1 MIDTQEAISKL
12 QQTVEQISNL
22 PTPPVVFNQINKVIN
37 DPNTSAYDIAAI
49 LSEDPA
55 MSVKVLKLSNSAF
68 YGLKREITSI
78 KQAIVIMGIE
88 AVRSLVLSTAVFDMF
103 KGNDSDPEF
112 QDDFWRHSLATGT
125 CARLLIRQ
133 MSGKWITE
141 AELAF
146 SAGLLHDIGKLVQFS
161 YLPDDFKAAKEVMD
175 ADDIPWYKAEEA
187 ALGYTHSHL
196 GALLGHKWKLPSA
209 LKDAI
214 ENHHTPKLA
223 NTEGIHASLVHIA
236 NYISHMTFD
245 DELLITRNE
254 QILDREVLVKVGLD
268 SIDLPQ
274 FRDKLMD
281 EYAKAETFMK
291 MARGA

>member
-1 MIDTQEAISKL
+1 MIDTQEAIGKL
-12 QQTVEQISNL
+12 QETVGQISNL

-68 YGLKREITSI
+68 YGMKREITSI
-78 KQAIVIMGIE
+78 KQAIIIMGIE
-88 AVRSLVLSTAVFDMF
+88 AVRSLVLSSAVFDMF
-103 KGNDSDPEF
+103 KHNDSDPGF

-146 SAGLLHDIGKLVQFS
+146 SAGLLHDIGKLVQYS
-161 YLPDDFKAAKEVMD
+161 YLPDDFKAAKEASD
-175 ADDIPWYKAEEA
+175 ADNLPWYKAEELV
-187 ALGYTHSHL
+187 LGYTHGHL
-196 GALLGHKWKLPSA
+196 GSLLGHKWKLPA
-209 LKDAI
+209 VLRDAI
-214 ENHHTPKLA
+214 ENHHMPHLA
-223 NTEGIHASLVHIA
+223 GTEGIHASLVHIA

-245 DELLITRNE
+245 DEILMGRNDELI
-254 QILDREVLVKVGLD
+254 DRDVLTKIGLE
-268 SIDLPQ
+268 SIDLPN
-274 FRDKLMD
+274 FRDRLMD

-291 MARGA
+291 MARGG

>member
-1 MIDTQEAISKL
+1 MVDTQEAIGKL
-12 QQTVEQISNL
+12 QQTVGRISNL

-37 DPNTSAYDIAAI
+37 DPSTSAYDIAAI

-68 YGLKREITSI
+68 YGMNREITSI

-103 KGNDSDPEF
+103 KDDDADPGF

-146 SAGLLHDIGKLVQFS
+146 SAGLLHDIGKLVQYS
-161 YLPDDFKAAKEVMD
+161 YLPDDFRAAKEIAESSQV
-175 ADDIPWYKAEEA
+175 PWYKAEET
-187 ALGYTHSHL
+187 ALGYTHGHL
-196 GALLGHKWKLPSA
+196 GSLLAHKWKLPNA
-209 LKDAI
+209 LRDAI
-214 ENHHTPKLA
+214 ENHHTPRLA
-223 NTEGIHASLVHIA
+223 NSEGVHAGLVHTA
-236 NYISHMTFD
+236 NYVSHMTFD
-245 DELLITRNE
+245 DESQINRNE
-254 QILDREVLVKVGLD
+254 EILDREILVKIGLD
-268 SIDLPQ
+268 SIDLPG

-281 EYAKAETFMK
+281 EYSKAETFMK

>member
-12 QQTVEQISNL
+12 QQTVGQISDL

-78 KQAIVIMGIE
+78 KQAVIIMGIMT
-88 AVRSLVLSTAVFDMF
+88 VRSLVLSTAVFEMF
-103 KGNDSDPEF
+103 KNNSADPGF

-146 SAGLLHDIGKLVQFS
+146 SAGLLHDIGKLVQYS
-161 YLPDDFKAAKEVMD
+161 YLPDDFAAAKEAMD
-175 ADDIPWYKAEEA
+175 GNDIPWFRAEEM

-196 GALLGHKWKLPSA
+196 GSLLGEKWKLPSA
-209 LKDAI
+209 LRDAI
-214 ENHHTPKLA
+214 ENHHEPLKVDS
-223 NTEGIHASLVHIA
+223 EGIHAKLVHVA
-236 NYISHMTFD
+236 NYVSHMTFD
-245 DELLITRNE
+245 EENLIGRNE
-254 QILDREVLVKVGLD
+254 DILDREVLVKLGLD
-268 SIDLPQ
+268 SIDLPK

-291 MARGA
+291 MASGL